1 MTGYNILVFSGE
13 IIYIRQTI
21 LRNDVR
27 HTRKINSHILII
39 VKKCWNGLDIIVLVV
54 SKFGSELQFEPEP
67 A

>member
-13 IIYIRQTI
+13 IIYVRRTI

-39 VKKCWNGLDIIVLVV
+39 VKKRWNGLDIIVQVV
-54 SKFGSELQFEPEP
+54 SKGVSQV
-67 A
+67 